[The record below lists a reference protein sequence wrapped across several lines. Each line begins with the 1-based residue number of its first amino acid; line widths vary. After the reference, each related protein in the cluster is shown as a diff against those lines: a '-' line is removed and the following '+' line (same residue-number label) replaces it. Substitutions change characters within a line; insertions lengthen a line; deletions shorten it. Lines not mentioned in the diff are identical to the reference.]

1 MTSAGF
7 AVLVGE
13 PLAEGSL
20 ARAWSGLRS
29 PQAANAYAAITVHTM
44 PAIRMTGNRSE
55 RLD

>member
-1 MTSAGF
+1 
-7 AVLVGE
+7 VLTGVGVVVDDVD
-13 PLAEGSL
+13 PTGSL

-29 PQAANAYAAITVHTM
+29 LQAAKLYAAITALTI